1 MGEIEAKRA
10 FLSEQGLLHSTPERV
25 RHPLFVTG
33 GFFDA
38 QDLAQVRYEMLRAA
52 RADEQTVVEACGLFG
67 FSREYFYQLERDFM
81 ARGYVALVGAPRGR
95 RPVLGLNQEIVTF
108 LVQRKMTDATLT
120 GEELRQEILAT
131 YKVDCSRRTV
141 ERLLEKLRMQGKRG
155 RRGC

>member
-1 MGEIEAKRA
+1 MGESEAKRA
-10 FLSEQGLLHSTPERV
+10 FLSEQGLLHATPERV
-25 RHPLFVTG
+25 RHPLFLAG

-52 RADEQTVVEACGLFG
+52 RADEQTVAEACRLFG

-95 RPVLGLNQEIVTF
+95 RPVLGLHPEIVTF
-108 LVQRKMTDATLT
+108 LVQRKMTDPKRT

-131 YKVDCSRRTV
+131 YQVNCSRRTV
-141 ERLLEKLRMQGKRG
+141 ERLLEKLQMQGKRG
-155 RRGC
+155 RRSG